1 LESFNQINEAAKGE
15 QLMFWFNTL
24 EPLRLPYYTHEQYLA
39 NHVPQPWIGLTC
51 TLVKPRVRVKAI
63 ARILGMGVPDDAQPG
78 DLVVGNRGA
87 AAEVRLYERTRVLH
101 LVYVGN
107 VYYDYK
113 YHIGQR
119 IYDRQ

>member
-1 LESFNQINEAAKGE
+1 MIGFAPMGPARFSAQQKC
-15 QLMFWFNTL
+15 
-24 EPLRLPYYTHEQYLA
+24 LPYYTQEDYLA
-39 NHVPQPWIGLTC
+39 NAVPQPWIGLMGR
-51 TLVKPRVRVKAI
+51 LVKPRVRVKAI

-87 AAEVRLYERTRVLH
+87 AAEVRLEKRTRVLH